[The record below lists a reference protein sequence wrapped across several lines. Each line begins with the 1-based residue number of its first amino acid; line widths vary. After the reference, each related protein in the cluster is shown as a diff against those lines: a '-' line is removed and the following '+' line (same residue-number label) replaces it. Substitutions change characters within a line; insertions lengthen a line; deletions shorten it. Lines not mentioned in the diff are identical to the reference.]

1 MARSEGV
8 RWALFTVLFK
18 DGDERVHPDG
28 AGYTNDWITLTVAEA
43 NGTVTNYQMA
53 DVERWVAQ

>member
-8 RWALFTVLFK
+8 EWALFTVLFK
-18 DGDERVHPDG
+18 DGDERVHHDV

-43 NGTVTNYQMA
+43 NGTVSNYQMT
-53 DVERWVAQ
+53 DVERIVAE

>member
-18 DGDERVHPDG
+18 DGDTRIHHDVVR
-28 AGYTNDWITLTVAEA
+28 YTNDWTTLTVTEA
-43 NGTVTNYQMA
+43 NGTVTNYQMT
-53 DVERWVAQ
+53 DVERIVAE